1 MSYSITPVMNQ
12 TASNFTNNTAIRIL
26 FHDLLWTCMRFLWD
40 KPGEE
45 LLGHRIY
52 TIWLNPDSLQDGG
65 TSALSHQ
72 LFRGFPITH
81 SSQHVALL
89 YFLTFTNLIGIKW
102 CLFVISMCAAPVTSL
117 NQFAFDLC
125 DSVTFFSCVSSIGN
139 VSQALFRA
147 SHKYH
152 LVFLPCLLSS
162 LMAIRCNQRQTN
174 SFL

>member
-1 MSYSITPVMNQ
+1 
-12 TASNFTNNTAIRIL
+12 
-26 FHDLLWTCMRFLWD
+26 MRFLWD

-81 SSQHVALL
+81 SSQHVALF

-102 CLFVISMCAAPVTSL
+102 CPFVILICTAPVTSL

-125 DSVTFFSCVSSIGN
+125 DSVDFFSLVYPQLGMFPRPFLELPTSIIW
-139 VSQALFRA
+139 SFC
-147 SHKYH
+147 
-152 LVFLPCLLSS
+152 LVYCHHWWQSDVIRGKLILSS
-162 LMAIRCNQRQTN
+162 SHWLTWWVALWTCRCLNFRLQRP
-174 SFL
+174 SARLLLP